1 MTILNNTSDGFANI
15 LIVLSKFIIKH
26 GSQKRDYLIS
36 IFNLGVNDNN
46 ESVRKTLNRWI
57 QLDLFKEENGEI
69 SFSDTAQ
76 NIFGKINE
84 KNLIKIIRR
93 ITFLKKNNLKLFEVG
108 GSLAGDF
115 STGASWLLSQ
125 PLNFDITDYFKN
137 MSSQITDVNKMPISN
152 NLRFNRLLEYMKI
165 FGFTSGRN
173 IDTIIDPTNAIEDEL
188 GDIFVNNK
196 ILPAQ
201 SFLDNLSDFLPVL
214 DFGFYRKEIENS
226 LRSDVVKKNN
236 GLEISASL
244 SFALLRL
251 EQSRKISFQRRGD
264 ADKAFKFSDFFKEL
278 SQGSTFTH
286 VNFLGDQ

>member
-36 IFNLGVNDNN
+36 IFNIGVNDNN

-57 QLDLFKEENGEI
+57 QLDLFKEENGEV

-93 ITFLKKNNLKLFEVG
+93 ITFLKKNNTKLLIAE

-125 PLNFDITDYFKN
+125 PIDLEIRTHFNN
-137 MSSQITDVNKMPISN
+137 MASQITDENKRPVSN
-152 NLRFNRLLEYMKI
+152 GTRFNRLIEYMKI
-165 FGFTSGRN
+165 FGFVSGRN
-173 IDTIIDPTNAIEDEL
+173 VDTIIDPTIAIKDEL
-188 GDIFVNNK
+188 AQIFVNNN

-201 SFLDNLSDFLPVL
+201 KFLDSLSDLMPGL
-214 DFGFYRKEIENS
+214 DFGSFRKETDDY
-226 LRSDVVKKNN
+226 LRSDVVKKTD

-278 SQGSTFTH
+278 SQGSTFPL